1 MATVAHMMASTDED
15 GEKWKSFVESSS
27 SPTIP
32 NLPTRPQKIDS
43 GDELNMEGSVRS
55 QRTANILSPSTSRG
69 GVSSLQNDL
78 DKIMNYG
85 RSLSFDGEC
94 NWFDNNDN
102 KDSFCDE
109 KKVAL
114 NDALPKTPIARSF
127 SDSELSEA
135 STINSGYDIK
145 ARREAVR
152 NRRKEIQKQRQQKHH
167 DAAISEVEEA
177 FNNTSED
184 DELVDT
190 AKDLPGIVNEMALR
204 RKKWREDRKARENND
219 SLRRSSH
226 HKSSRRQSGSS
237 ERRRKS
243 SITSTRRSTRRSST
257 NESLSPRSPR
267 LATSFPRKTPRRGK
281 KKDFVND
288 SSLEPSAGLL
298 SDQPEHYTSED
309 LWSTKRRSS
318 SRSNNRR
325 ARQLR
330 LSSHTQGS
338 ASSER
343 PSTSSNNG
351 FESLL
356 HRARG
361 ESKSNELRLSS
372 HTQGSA
378 SSESVWSPSASSKN
392 GFERLLQHS
401 KKEMPLHH
409 PRKIRSMVETIN
421 CPIITGSQSPNK
433 VETPALLPRKTQSL
447 VETTKPQRRVS
458 SKGQHFSRLSEEVA
472 DSAAGVLLDNAKSNE
487 LRLSSHT
494 QGSASSESVWNPS
507 ASSKNGF
514 ERLLQHSKKE
524 MPLHHPRK
532 IRSMV
537 ETINCPIITGSQS
550 PNKVETPAL
559 LPRKPQSLV
568 ETTKPQRRVSSK
580 GQHSSRLSE
589 EVADSAAGVFL
600 DNAKDGSTTK
610 EAHEI
615 TRTPLERTDNS
626 FYDLKKRT
634 FLIKSKSARYLTN
647 IEAKQDASVPK
658 SSSAAGSLSA
668 FTQKYDQ
675 TVTNTKDMKN
685 HSFFVKS
692 KSAPCLSFSE
702 SSLSTRVKISL
713 SICKTI

>member
-1 MATVAHMMASTDED
+1 MEFNS
-15 GEKWKSFVESSS
+15 
-27 SPTIP
+27 
-32 NLPTRPQKIDS
+32 RKIS
-43 GDELNMEGSVRS
+43 EIS
-55 QRTANILSPSTSRG
+55 LSPRAVTKKVGSPVQTSESTISTASMSASDGTKNRQERSHQPLHSSRSAPKKPERAKSG
-69 GVSSLQNDL
+69 ALKLLQRELSLPCIKVGNEPVRRDG
-78 DKIMNYG
+78 NYG
-85 RSLSFDGEC
+85 RSLNFHGEC
-94 NWFDNNDN
+94 SWFDNNDN
-102 KDSFCDE
+102 EDSFCDE
-109 KKVAL
+109 KWFAL
-114 NDALPKTPIARSF
+114 NDAEPKTPGSRGRRIDRSF

-135 STINSGYDIK
+135 STINSGCDMDQRERRGRIK

-152 NRRKEIQKQRQQKHH
+152 NRRKEIKKQRQQELH

-219 SLRRSSH
+219 SLRRSSQR
-226 HKSSRRQSGSS
+226 KSPRRQSGPS

-243 SITSTRRSTRRSST
+243 SSTSRERPRRQSSKEGPQRSKSFGGRRSST

-267 LATSFPRKTPRRGK
+267 LANASPRRTPRRGK
-281 KKDFVND
+281 KKDIVND
-288 SSLEPSAGLL
+288 SSLELSASLL

-318 SRSNNRR
+318 SRSNSRR
-325 ARQLR
+325 ARR
-330 LSSHTQGS
+330 
-338 ASSER
+338 
-343 PSTSSNNG
+343 
-351 FESLL
+351 
-356 HRARG
+356 
-361 ESKSNELRLSS
+361 ESKSNDLRLSS

-433 VETPALLPRKTQSL
+433 VETPALLPRKTQSF
-447 VETTKPQRRVS
+447 VETTKPQRRAS
-458 SKGQHFSRLSEEVA
+458 SKGRKSSRLSEEVA
-472 DSAAGVLLDNAKSNE
+472 DSAAGVLLDNAK
-487 LRLSSHT
+487 
-494 QGSASSESVWNPS
+494 
-507 ASSKNGF
+507 
-514 ERLLQHSKKE
+514 
-524 MPLHHPRK
+524 
-532 IRSMV
+532 
-537 ETINCPIITGSQS
+537 
-550 PNKVETPAL
+550 
-559 LPRKPQSLV
+559 
-568 ETTKPQRRVSSK
+568 
-580 GQHSSRLSE
+580 
-589 EVADSAAGVFL
+589 
-600 DNAKDGSTTK
+600 DGSTTE

-626 FYDLKKRT
+626 SHDLKKRT

-647 IEAKQDASVPK
+647 KEAKQDASVPK

-668 FTQKYDQ
+668 FTHKYDQ

-692 KSAPCLSFSE
+692 KSARYLSVEVERTTRKPFSE
-702 SSLSTRVKISL
+702 SSLSTHMSQLTSNPLSKVVEKEDRISR
-713 SICKTI
+713 SCRSWQG